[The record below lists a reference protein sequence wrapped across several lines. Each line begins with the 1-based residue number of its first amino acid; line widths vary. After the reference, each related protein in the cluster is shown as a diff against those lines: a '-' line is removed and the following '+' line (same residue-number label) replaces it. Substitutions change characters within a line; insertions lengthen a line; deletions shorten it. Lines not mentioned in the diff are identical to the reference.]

1 MLATLTLKQKIL
13 ATVTLAVVVSCLL
26 VGYFSQR
33 SAQQLIENRMFE
45 QELPNLTQRISKEIE
60 QDLHGIAQAARQLA
74 TDHFIL
80 DWVDRGM
87 PKEQEPILINQLKDV
102 ANQYG
107 LVTASFADRQSAAY
121 YNQDGFLRNL
131 TPTQD
136 AWFYDYTKSQKEM
149 TLSIFRESNGEV
161 KLFVNFQQLNGRGL
175 AGFAKSLDTMGTM
188 VSNFRLEESGIVF
201 MVDGSGKVKLHPE
214 ANRIERDTLGGI
226 ASGDTGSLLAKRPF
240 AVINAEVNG
249 EPMVLASSYIPLL
262 DWYLVAQVP
271 EAEIYAEL
279 DQTRNE
285 ILMISLVIALAM
297 GLMGMLLAGSVS
309 RPLNELARLFKELGS
324 GDGDLTQRL
333 KVEGRDELS
342 QVATGFNNFVAKIH
356 GSIEQVA
363 ENSRQLAATANEVA
377 NKAQLTQHNCTA
389 QRDRTVQVATAIHE
403 MGATV
408 SEIAGNASLAAEVA
422 RQANDQADA
431 GAVVVAQA
439 RHGIVDLSGEIEQV
453 AGVIESLASQTD
465 SIGSILETIRSI
477 SEQTNLLALNAAIEA
492 ARAGEQGRGFAVV
505 AAEVRNLAQRSA
517 AAAKEIKTLISDSV
531 DKVETGNTLVAQA
544 GKTMNEIVTAIKR
557 VTDIMAEIA
566 AASAEQSTGI
576 EEVNGAVSQMDEMTQ
591 QNAALVEEAAAAAE
605 SLLEQATSM
614 TEAVAIFKFEQAHQR
629 PALSAPLAASKG
641 AIAPAART
649 ARVQRTLPPR
659 PNTNTNNS
667 DEWEQF

>member
-13 ATVTLAVVVSCLL
+13 ATVTLAVVISCLL

-33 SAQQLIENRMFE
+33 AAQQLIEKRMFE

-60 QDLHGIAQAARQLA
+60 QDLNGIARAAQQLA
-74 TDHFIL
+74 TDRFIL

-87 PKEQEPILINQLKDV
+87 PKEQETLLINQLKDV

-107 LVTASFADRQSAAY
+107 LVTASFADRQTAAY

-131 TPTQD
+131 TPAQD

-149 TLSIFRESNGEV
+149 TLSIFRESTGEM

-175 AGFAKSLDTMGTM
+175 AGFAKSLDSMVAM
-188 VSNFRLEESGIVF
+188 VSNFRLEDSGIVF
-201 MVDGSGKVKLHPE
+201 MVDGSGKVKLHPD
-214 ANRIERDTLGGI
+214 ANRIERDNLSQLAG
-226 ASGDTGSLLAKRPF
+226 SDSGSLLAKRPF
-240 AVINAEVNG
+240 AVISAEVNG

-262 DWYLVAQVP
+262 DWYLVVQVP

-279 DQTRNE
+279 DQNRNQ

-297 GLMGMLLAGSVS
+297 GAMGMLLAGSVS

-363 ENSRQLAATANEVA
+363 SNSRQLATTANEVA
-377 NKAQLTQHNCTA
+377 SKAQLTQRNCTA

-408 SEIAGNASLAAEVA
+408 SEIAGNASLAADVA
-422 RQANDQADA
+422 KQANDQADA
-431 GAVVVAQA
+431 GAHVVAQA
-439 RHGIVDLSGEIEQV
+439 RHGIVGLSGEIEQV

-505 AAEVRNLAQRSA
+505 ADEVRNLANRSA
-517 AAAKEIKTLISDSV
+517 ASTAEIQEMINRLQDQSARAVSAMAQGRNQSLEV
-531 DKVETGNTLVAQA
+531 VAQA
-544 GKTMNEIVTAIKR
+544 
-557 VTDIMAEIA
+557 
-566 AASAEQSTGI
+566 
-576 EEVNGAVSQMDEMTQ
+576 DEA
-591 QNAALVEEAAAAAE
+591 NAALGHITAHITQINDMNIQVATATEEQSSVVGEINRNVEDINQLTMETAD
-605 SLLEQATSM
+605 
-614 TEAVAIFKFEQAHQR
+614 IAHQLTESSR
-629 PALSAPLAASKG
+629 SLQQLSAQLDKLVG
-641 AIAPAART
+641 NFR
-649 ARVQRTLPPR
+649 L
-659 PNTNTNNS
+659 
-667 DEWEQF
+667 

>member
-74 TDHFIL
+74 TDRFIL

-131 TPTQD
+131 TPAQD
-136 AWFYDYTKSQKEM
+136 GWFYDYTKSQKEM

-175 AGFAKSLDTMGTM
+175 AGFAKSLDSM
-188 VSNFRLEESGIVF
+188 VTIVANFRLEESGIVF

-214 ANRIERDTLGGI
+214 ANRIERDTLGSI
-226 ASGDTGSLLAKRPF
+226 ANGDTGSLLAKRPF

-271 EAEIYAEL
+271 QAEIYAEL

-297 GLMGMLLAGSVS
+297 GLMGVLLAGSVS

-356 GSIEQVA
+356 ASIEQVA
-363 ENSRQLAATANEVA
+363 ENSRQLADTANEVA

-408 SEIAGNASLAAEVA
+408 SEIAGNASLAADVA
-422 RQANDQADA
+422 KQANDQADA

-439 RHGIVDLSGEIEQV
+439 RHGIVGLSGDIEQV

-505 AAEVRNLAQRSA
+505 ADEVRNLANRSA
-517 AAAKEIKTLISDSV
+517 AST
-531 DKVETGNTLVAQA
+531 
-544 GKTMNEIVTAIKR
+544 
-557 VTDIMAEIA
+557 AEIQGMINRLQ
-566 AASAEQSTGI
+566 EQSAR
-576 EEVNGAVSQMDEMTQ
+576 AVSAMAQGRNQSLEVVSQADAA
-591 QNAALVEEAAAAAE
+591 NAALGHITAHITQINDMNIQVATATEEQSSVVGEINRNVEDINQLTMETAD
-605 SLLEQATSM
+605 
-614 TEAVAIFKFEQAHQR
+614 IAHQLTESSR
-629 PALSAPLAASKG
+629 SLQQLSGQLDKLVG
-641 AIAPAART
+641 NFR
-649 ARVQRTLPPR
+649 L
-659 PNTNTNNS
+659 
-667 DEWEQF
+667 

>member
-74 TDHFIL
+74 TDRFIL

-87 PKEQEPILINQLKDV
+87 PKDQEPILINQLKDV

-107 LVTASFADRQSAAY
+107 LVTASFADRQTAAY

-175 AGFAKSLDTMGTM
+175 AGFAKSLDTMVTM
-188 VSNFRLEESGIVF
+188 VANFRLEESGIVF

-271 EAEIYAEL
+271 QAEIYAEL

-363 ENSRQLAATANEVA
+363 ENSRQLADTANEVA

-439 RHGIVDLSGEIEQV
+439 RHGIVGLSGEIEQV

-505 AAEVRNLAQRSA
+505 ADEVRNLANRSA
-517 AAAKEIKTLISDSV
+517 AST
-531 DKVETGNTLVAQA
+531 
-544 GKTMNEIVTAIKR
+544 
-557 VTDIMAEIA
+557 AEIQGMINRLQ
-566 AASAEQSTGI
+566 EQSAR
-576 EEVNGAVSQMDEMTQ
+576 AVSAMAQGRNQSLEVVSQADEA
-591 QNAALVEEAAAAAE
+591 NAALGQITAHITQINDMNIQVATATEEQSSVVGEINRNVEDINQLTMETAD
-605 SLLEQATSM
+605 
-614 TEAVAIFKFEQAHQR
+614 IAHQLTESSR
-629 PALSAPLAASKG
+629 SLQQLSGQLDKLVG
-641 AIAPAART
+641 NFR
-649 ARVQRTLPPR
+649 L
-659 PNTNTNNS
+659 
-667 DEWEQF
+667 

>member
-13 ATVTLAVVVSCLL
+13 ATVTLAVVISCLL

-33 SAQQLIENRMFE
+33 AAQQLIEKRMFE

-60 QDLHGIAQAARQLA
+60 QDLNGIARAAQQLA
-74 TDHFIL
+74 TDRFIL

-87 PKEQEPILINQLKDV
+87 PKEQEPLLINQLKDV

-107 LVTASFADRQSAAY
+107 LVTASFADRQTAAY

-131 TPTQD
+131 TPAQD

-149 TLSIFRESNGEV
+149 TLSIFRESTGEM

-175 AGFAKSLDTMGTM
+175 AGFAKSLDAMVAM
-188 VSNFRLEESGIVF
+188 VSNFRLEDSGIVF
-201 MVDGSGKVKLHPE
+201 MVDGSGKVKLHPD
-214 ANRIERDTLGGI
+214 ASRIERDNLSQLAG
-226 ASGDTGSLLAKRPF
+226 SDSGSLLTKRPF
-240 AVINAEVNG
+240 AVISAEVNG

-262 DWYLVAQVP
+262 DWYLVVQVP

-279 DQTRNE
+279 DQNRNQ
-285 ILMISLVIALAM
+285 ILIISLVIALAM
-297 GLMGMLLAGSVS
+297 GAMGMLLAGSVS

-363 ENSRQLAATANEVA
+363 SNSRQLATTANEVA
-377 NKAQLTQHNCTA
+377 SKAQLTQHNCTA

-408 SEIAGNASLAAEVA
+408 AEIAGNASLAADVA
-422 RQANDQADA
+422 KQANDQADA
-431 GAVVVAQA
+431 GAHVVAQA
-439 RHGIVDLSGEIEQV
+439 RHGIVGLSGEIEQV

-505 AAEVRNLAQRSA
+505 ADEVRNLANRSA
-517 AAAKEIKTLISDSV
+517 ASTAEIQEMINRLQDQSARAVSAMAQGRNQSLEV
-531 DKVETGNTLVAQA
+531 VAQA
-544 GKTMNEIVTAIKR
+544 
-557 VTDIMAEIA
+557 
-566 AASAEQSTGI
+566 
-576 EEVNGAVSQMDEMTQ
+576 DEA
-591 QNAALVEEAAAAAE
+591 NAALGHITAHITQINDMNIQVATATEEQSSVVGEINRNVEDINQLTMETAD
-605 SLLEQATSM
+605 
-614 TEAVAIFKFEQAHQR
+614 IAHQLTESSR
-629 PALSAPLAASKG
+629 SLQQLSAQLDKLVG
-641 AIAPAART
+641 NFR
-649 ARVQRTLPPR
+649 L
-659 PNTNTNNS
+659 
-667 DEWEQF
+667 

>member
-74 TDHFIL
+74 TDRFIL

-175 AGFAKSLDTMGTM
+175 AGFAKSLDTMVTM

-505 AAEVRNLAQRSA
+505 ADEVRNLANRSA
-517 AAAKEIKTLISDSV
+517 AST
-531 DKVETGNTLVAQA
+531 
-544 GKTMNEIVTAIKR
+544 
-557 VTDIMAEIA
+557 AEIQGMINRLQ
-566 AASAEQSTGI
+566 EQSAR
-576 EEVNGAVSQMDEMTQ
+576 AVSAMAQGRNQSLEVVSQADEA
-591 QNAALVEEAAAAAE
+591 NAALGQITAHITQINDMNIQVATATEEQSSVVGEINRNVEDIN
-605 SLLEQATSM
+605 LLTMETAD
-614 TEAVAIFKFEQAHQR
+614 IAHQLTESSR
-629 PALSAPLAASKG
+629 SLQQLSGQLDKLVG
-641 AIAPAART
+641 NFR
-649 ARVQRTLPPR
+649 L
-659 PNTNTNNS
+659 
-667 DEWEQF
+667 

>member
-1 MLATLTLKQKIL
+1 MLASLTLKQKIL
-13 ATVTLAVVVSCLL
+13 ATITLAVVLSCLL

-74 TDHFIL
+74 TDRFIL

-87 PKEQEPILINQLKDV
+87 PKEQESILINQLRDV

-131 TPTQD
+131 TPAQD

-175 AGFAKSLDTMGTM
+175 AGFAKSLDTMVTM
-188 VSNFRLEESGIVF
+188 VANFRLEESGIVF

-226 ASGDTGSLLAKRPF
+226 ASGDTGSLLARRPF
-240 AVINAEVNG
+240 AVINAEING

-271 EAEIYAEL
+271 QAEIYAEL

-285 ILMISLVIALAM
+285 ILMISLVIALVM

-333 KVEGRDELS
+333 KVEGHDELS

-363 ENSRQLAATANEVA
+363 ENSRQLADTANEVA
-377 NKAQLTQHNCTA
+377 NKAQLTRHNCTA

-408 SEIAGNASLAAEVA
+408 SEIAGNASLAADVA

-439 RHGIVDLSGEIEQV
+439 RHGIVGLSGEIEQV

-465 SIGSILETIRSI
+465 SIGSILDTIRSI

-505 AAEVRNLAQRSA
+505 ADEVRNLANRSA
-517 AAAKEIKTLISDSV
+517 AST
-531 DKVETGNTLVAQA
+531 
-544 GKTMNEIVTAIKR
+544 
-557 VTDIMAEIA
+557 AEIQGMINRLQ
-566 AASAEQSTGI
+566 EQSAR
-576 EEVNGAVSQMDEMTQ
+576 AVSAMAQGRNQSLEVVSQADEA
-591 QNAALVEEAAAAAE
+591 NAALGQITAHITQINDMNIQVATATEEQSSVVGEINRNVEDINQLTMETAD
-605 SLLEQATSM
+605 
-614 TEAVAIFKFEQAHQR
+614 IAHQLTESSR
-629 PALSAPLAASKG
+629 SLQQLSGQLDKLVG
-641 AIAPAART
+641 NFR
-649 ARVQRTLPPR
+649 L
-659 PNTNTNNS
+659 
-667 DEWEQF
+667 

>member
-74 TDHFIL
+74 TDRFIL

-175 AGFAKSLDTMGTM
+175 AGFAKSLDTMVTM
-188 VSNFRLEESGIVF
+188 VANFRLEESGIVF

-226 ASGDTGSLLAKRPF
+226 ASGDTGSLLAKHPF

-271 EAEIYAEL
+271 QAEIYAEL

-363 ENSRQLAATANEVA
+363 ENSRQLADTANEVA

-439 RHGIVDLSGEIEQV
+439 RHGIVGLSGEIEQV

-505 AAEVRNLAQRSA
+505 ADEVRNLANRSA
-517 AAAKEIKTLISDSV
+517 AST
-531 DKVETGNTLVAQA
+531 
-544 GKTMNEIVTAIKR
+544 
-557 VTDIMAEIA
+557 AEIQGMINRLQ
-566 AASAEQSTGI
+566 EQSAR
-576 EEVNGAVSQMDEMTQ
+576 AVSAMAQGRNQSLEVMSQADEA
-591 QNAALVEEAAAAAE
+591 NAALGQITAHITQINDMNIQVATATEEQSSVVGEINRNVEDINQLTMETAD
-605 SLLEQATSM
+605 
-614 TEAVAIFKFEQAHQR
+614 IAHQLTESSR
-629 PALSAPLAASKG
+629 SLQQLSGQLDKLVG
-641 AIAPAART
+641 NFR
-649 ARVQRTLPPR
+649 L
-659 PNTNTNNS
+659 
-667 DEWEQF
+667 

>member
-74 TDHFIL
+74 TDRFIL

-107 LVTASFADRQSAAY
+107 LVTASFADRQTAAY

-175 AGFAKSLDTMGTM
+175 AGFAKSLDTMVTM

-214 ANRIERDTLGGI
+214 SNRIERDTLGNI

-262 DWYLVAQVP
+262 DWYLVAQAP

-297 GLMGMLLAGSVS
+297 GLIGMLLAGSVS

-505 AAEVRNLAQRSA
+505 ADEVRNLANRSA
-517 AAAKEIKTLISDSV
+517 AST
-531 DKVETGNTLVAQA
+531 
-544 GKTMNEIVTAIKR
+544 
-557 VTDIMAEIA
+557 AEIQGMINRLQ
-566 AASAEQSTGI
+566 EQSAR
-576 EEVNGAVSQMDEMTQ
+576 AVSAMAQGRNQSLEVVSQADEA
-591 QNAALVEEAAAAAE
+591 NAALGQITAHITQINDMNIQVATATEEQSSVVGEINRNVEDINQLTMETAD
-605 SLLEQATSM
+605 
-614 TEAVAIFKFEQAHQR
+614 IAHQLTESSR
-629 PALSAPLAASKG
+629 SLQQLSGQLDKLVG
-641 AIAPAART
+641 NFR
-649 ARVQRTLPPR
+649 L
-659 PNTNTNNS
+659 
-667 DEWEQF
+667 